1 MEVLLKSLP
10 ILQKY
15 MRHLTALVQELPVLY
30 MLKEFMETEI
40 LHTDTN
46 TFMGAPQ
53 ITYKICFIKVTCLL
67 AWNSIKKVRAQQVAF
82 NSTAIYHNH

>member
-40 LHTDTN
+40 LHRHQYIYGCSTDN
-46 TFMGAPQ
+46 
-53 ITYKICFIKVTCLL
+53 I
-67 AWNSIKKVRAQQVAF
+67 
-82 NSTAIYHNH
+82 